1 MSVRRRR
8 WLHLA
13 LAPLVVAAAL
23 SALPSS
29 PAQAAPGSG
38 SSSSSSGNDAPDEKG
53 GDELSDNA
61 TLNQVLEST
70 NRKYVQAKAEV
81 AQSTTQQRTLATQI
95 KDAEAKRDALA
106 PEVQAIAAEQYE
118 TGRLSA
124 SRFLLGSDSSD
135 DFLHKAVSLEE
146 INSLHDRKLHD
157 LNAAIDDV
165 NAKKAALDAEV
176 KSQQI
181 NLLAMKKQKESADKA
196 LELVGGESLTQGFVV
211 AKSPVAA
218 PAPRNAQGGFS
229 PEGCTIDDPTTDG
242 CITPRMLHLYQEV
255 KKAGFNRFV
264 GCHRNGGPYEH
275 PKGRA
280 CDWSLQK
287 SGFSDAHNADMKNY
301 GNNLMAFLVRNAD
314 RLGIY
319 YVIWYAQIWFPATDN
334 WHAYHGD
341 STHKDHVHVS
351 VL

>member
-1 MSVRRRR
+1 MTVRHRR
-8 WLHLA
+8 WLNLA
-13 LAPLVVAAAL
+13 LTPLIVLATLTAIE
-23 SALPSS
+23 S
-29 PAQAAPGSG
+29 PASAAPGSG
-38 SSSSSSGNDAPDEKG
+38 SSSTTPDEKG

-61 TLNQVLEST
+61 TLNQVLESS
-70 NRKYVQAKAEV
+70 NRKYVQAKAAV
-81 AQSTTQQRTLATQI
+81 AQSTTQQKALATQI
-95 KDAEAKRDALA
+95 QDAEAKRDALA
-106 PEVQAIAAEQYE
+106 PEVQAIAAEQYD

-176 KSQQI
+176 KSQQT
-181 NLLAMKKQKESADKA
+181 NLLAMKKQKESADQA
-196 LELVGGESLTQGFVV
+196 LQLVGGESLTQGFVV

-229 PEGCTIDDPTTDG
+229 PEACTVNDPTTNG

-264 GCHRNGGPYEH
+264 GCHRDGGPYEH

-301 GNNLMAFLVRNAD
+301 GNDLMAFLVRNAD

-319 YVIWYAQIWFPATDN
+319 YVIWYAQIWFPATNN

>member
-1 MSVRRRR
+1 MTIRRRR
-8 WLHLA
+8 WLNLA
-13 LAPLVVAAAL
+13 LAPLVVAATLTAIT
-23 SALPSS
+23 A

-38 SSSSSSGNDAPDEKG
+38 SSSSTGSDEADEKG

-61 TLNQVLEST
+61 TLNDVLEST
-70 NRKYVQAKAEV
+70 NRKYAQAKAVV
-81 AQSTTQQRTLATQI
+81 AASTTQQKALAAQI
-95 KDAEAKRDALA
+95 RDAQAKRDALT
-106 PEVQAIAAEQYE
+106 PEVESIAAEQYE

-124 SRFLLGSDSSD
+124 SRFLLGADSSD
-135 DFLHKAVSLEE
+135 AFLAKAVSLEE
-146 INSLHDRKLHD
+146 INALHDRKLHD
-157 LNAAIDDV
+157 LDQAIDEV
-165 NAKKAALDAEV
+165 NAKKAELDVEV
-176 KSQQI
+176 KRQQT
-181 NLLAMKKQKESADKA
+181 NLLAMQKQKESADKA
-196 LELVGGESLTQGFVV
+196 LDLVGGESLTGGFVV

-229 PEGCTIDDPTTDG
+229 PEACTVDDPTTDG
-242 CITPRMLHLYQEV
+242 CITPRMFHLYKEV

-319 YVIWYAQIWFPATDN
+319 YVIWYQQIWFPATNN